1 MAEVKPNDGKD
12 LMADAKEYFIALVVV
27 IWKIIKYYSIKFGKF
42 IDRMVKTYP
51 WIIILALITLFTT
64 YIIMDIAAN
73 RQTKTELQNKVTE
86 YNNLIDSINCK
97 K

>member
-1 MAEVKPNDGKD
+1 MAVIKSNEGSE
-12 LMADAKEYFIALVVV
+12 LLKELWKSIKYFSTTL
-27 IWKIIKYYSIKFGKF
+27 WKVIKYYATVVGKF

-86 YNNLIDSINCK
+86 YNNLIDSINGK